1 MKIKNS
7 EVCTNQEQTH
17 VREKARATPH
27 WHIFPLKPP
36 FQRSFERERDG
47 EFN

>member
-1 MKIKNS
+1 MKIKKLA
-7 EVCTNQEQTH
+7 VWKNQEQTH
-17 VREKARATPH
+17 VKEKAGPGLC
-27 WHIFPLKPP
+27 HIFSLKPP